1 MSLENKSNASF
12 GLSVWAI
19 RNSTIIYVLMGI
31 FLILG
36 GTAYVTMPRENFP
49 EITETTIFISTPYP
63 GNTAQDIERFV
74 TDPLEEGIKG
84 ISNITEV
91 TSTSQDDYS
100 IVSIEFDEDIDVDLA
115 KQRVKDEVDAVV
127 ASEDWPTFNNAKLE
141 PAVFNLNFSE
151 EFPILNVSIQGDYPI
166 DRLKSY
172 VEILEERIEQLDEI
186 KAVDIRGAQDKE
198 IEVAVDIR
206 KMMASKV
213 SFNDVVQS
221 IANENMTVSAGSMR
235 GGGQRRSVRVV
246 GEVSKPSELED
257 FVVTTEKGTVSLGEI
272 ATISFKDQ
280 ETTSYARD
288 FGVSTVMLDVKKRG
302 GKNLIQ
308 AASSIRQIV
317 LEAQQNDF
325 PEDLEVTISNDMS
338 SLTLNQVNDLV
349 NNILFGVLLVVTV
362 LTFFLGFRN
371 ALFVGFAI
379 PMSMF
384 ISFVILQTLGYTM
397 NTMVL
402 FALVMGLGMLV
413 DNGIVVVENV
423 YRLIEKEGMSRIEAA
438 KTGVSEI
445 AYPIIISTATTVA
458 AFIPLGFW
466 PGIMGQFMIYFPIT
480 LSIVLGSSLF
490 VALLFNSMLVSKFM
504 DVEEKNMT
512 RKGLIRLSIILGG
525 IGLFFMFISAGTRGF
540 GSFMITIAALFWLYR
555 YFIKG
560 LAHKFQQF
568 FLNNLE
574 RNYEKLLQFAMRGW
588 RAYAFVFGTIAL
600 LITSFVLVGIAGP
613 KVEFFPDNEPSQIIV
628 YVEYP
633 QGTDIDKT
641 NAITK
646 GIEQVVIETVNKEK
660 YMDEGTN
667 FMVESLVSQVGEGA
681 GNPQTDGGSQAEMPH
696 RGKITAT
703 MREYKFR
710 RGLSS
715 EVLRSEVQQ
724 ALQGK
729 FSGVSISVEKD
740 TNGPPV
746 GYPVNI
752 EISGDDYIELI
763 KVANEVR
770 SFIIKENIPG
780 IEELKV
786 DVNRNKPG
794 MEVTVDRR
802 KAGSLGVSAGQVGFQ
817 LRRALFGEK
826 AGVYKKDGED
836 YDINVRFQET
846 DRYNPSALFNQ
857 NITFRDMASGQI
869 KSIPVSAV
877 VETKNVAGFSAI
889 KHKNMRRV
897 VTVYSAILPG
907 YNANEIVGQVQTQL
921 QGFNIPKGIDY
932 AFTGEIAEQEENMRF
947 LSSALG
953 FAILLIMLLL
963 VFQFNS
969 VSKPLIILFSIFMS
983 FTGVMLGLVF
993 FNMTFVIIMT
1003 MMGIISLAGIVVNN
1017 SVVLLDYTQLLLD
1030 RKREALN
1037 ITDDNLLPRKDIF
1050 DAIVAGGKARL
1061 RPVLLT
1067 AITTVLGLIPLAIGL
1082 NINFFSLFASGD
1094 PQIYFGGENV
1104 IFWGPLA
1111 WTVIFGLTF
1120 ATFLTLVIVPVT
1132 FFLSKRAAIRMKA
1145 TLGG

>member
-166 DRLKSY
+166 DRLKSHG
-172 VEILEERIEQLDEI
+172 EILEERIEQLDEI

-302 GKNLIQ
+302 GKNLIE

-325 PEDLEVTISNDMS
+325 PEDLKVTISNDMS

-525 IGLFFMFISAGTRGF
+525 IGLFFMFISDGTRGF

-600 LITSFVLVGIAGP
+600 LINSFVLVGIAGP
-613 KVEFFPDNEPSQIIV
+613 KVGFFPDNEPSQIIV
-628 YVEYP
+628 YIEYP

-646 GIEQVVIETVNKEK
+646 GIEQVVIETVNIEK
-660 YMDEGTN
+660 YMDEDTN

-703 MREYKFR
+703 MREYKFAVDCR
-710 RGLSS
+710 
-715 EVLRSEVQQ
+715 
-724 ALQGK
+724 
-729 FSGVSISVEKD
+729 
-740 TNGPPV
+740 
-746 GYPVNI
+746 
-752 EISGDDYIELI
+752 
-763 KVANEVR
+763 VR
-770 SFIIKENIPG
+770 CFEAKS
-780 IEELKV
+780 
-786 DVNRNKPG
+786 NKPC
-794 MEVTVDRR
+794 
-802 KAGSLGVSAGQVGFQ
+802 KAS
-817 LRRALFGEK
+817 
-826 AGVYKKDGED
+826 
-836 YDINVRFQET
+836 
-846 DRYNPSALFNQ
+846 
-857 NITFRDMASGQI
+857 
-869 KSIPVSAV
+869 
-877 VETKNVAGFSAI
+877 
-889 KHKNMRRV
+889 
-897 VTVYSAILPG
+897 
-907 YNANEIVGQVQTQL
+907 
-921 QGFNIPKGIDY
+921 
-932 AFTGEIAEQEENMRF
+932 F
-947 LSSALG
+947 L
-953 FAILLIMLLL
+953 
-963 VFQFNS
+963 V
-969 VSKPLIILFSIFMS
+969 
-983 FTGVMLGLVF
+983 
-993 FNMTFVIIMT
+993 
-1003 MMGIISLAGIVVNN
+1003 
-1017 SVVLLDYTQLLLD
+1017 
-1030 RKREALN
+1030 
-1037 ITDDNLLPRKDIF
+1037 
-1050 DAIVAGGKARL
+1050 
-1061 RPVLLT
+1061 
-1067 AITTVLGLIPLAIGL
+1067 
-1082 NINFFSLFASGD
+1082 
-1094 PQIYFGGENV
+1094 
-1104 IFWGPLA
+1104 
-1111 WTVIFGLTF
+1111 
-1120 ATFLTLVIVPVT
+1120 
-1132 FFLSKRAAIRMKA
+1132 
-1145 TLGG
+1145 

>member
-1 MSLENKSNASF
+1 MSVENKSSKSF

-19 RNSTIIYVLMGI
+19 QNSTIIYVLMGV

-36 GTAYVTMPRENFP
+36 GTAYITMPRENFP

-63 GNTAQDIERFV
+63 GNTAEDIERFV
-74 TDPLEEGIKG
+74 TDPIEDGIKG
-84 ISNITEV
+84 ISNVVEV
-91 TSTSQDDYS
+91 LSTSQDDYS
-100 IVSIEFDEDIDVDLA
+100 LVSLEFDEDIDVDLA
-115 KQRVKDEVDAVV
+115 KQKVKDEIDAVV
-127 ASEDWPTFNNAKLE
+127 SSEDWPTFNNAKLE
-141 PAVFNLNFSE
+141 PTVFNLNFSE
-151 EFPILNVSIQGDYPI
+151 EMPILNVSIQGDYPT
-166 DRLKSY
+166 DKLKEY
-172 VEILEERIEQLDEI
+172 AEILEERIEQLDEI
-186 KAVDIRGAQDKE
+186 KAVDIRGAQEKE
-198 IEVAVDIR
+198 VEIAVDIR
-206 KMMASKV
+206 KMMASQI

-221 IANENMTVSAGSMR
+221 IANENTTISAGSMR
-235 GGGQRRSVRVV
+235 GGGQRRTVRLV
-246 GEVSKPSELED
+246 GEVATPEQLKA
-257 FVVTTEKGTVSLGEI
+257 FVVSNEKGIVYLGDI
-272 ATISFKDQ
+272 ATIALKEQ

-288 FGVSTVMLDVKKRG
+288 FGTSTVMLDVKKRG

-308 AASSIRQIV
+308 AATSIQAIV
-317 LEAQQNDF
+317 LEAKQNDF
-325 PEDLEVTISNDMS
+325 PENLQVTISNDMS

-423 YRLIEKEGMSRIEAA
+423 YRLIEKEGMSRKDAA
-438 KTGVSEI
+438 IKGVSEI

-490 VALLFNSMLVSKFM
+490 VALLFNSMLVSQFM
-504 DVEEKNMT
+504 DVEEKSLT
-512 RKGLIRLSIILGG
+512 RKGLIRLTLSLGSLG
-525 IGLFFMFISAGTRGF
+525 VIFMLVSAETRGF
-540 GSFMITIAALFWLYR
+540 GSLLLTVVALFWLYR
-555 YFIKG
+555 YLIKG
-560 LAHKFQQF
+560 LANKFQLF
-568 FLNNLE
+568 FLNTLE
-574 RNYEKLLQFAMRGW
+574 RGYEKFLQFAMRGW
-588 RAYAFVFGTIAL
+588 RAYAFVFGTIGL
-600 LITSFVLVGIAGP
+600 LFTSFILVGVASP

-628 YVEYP
+628 YIEYP

-641 NAITK
+641 DTITK
-646 GIEQVVIETVNKEK
+646 AIEQVVIQTVNTEK
-660 YMDEGTN
+660 YIYDAEN
-667 FMVESLVSQVGEGA
+667 FMVESLVSQVGAGA
-681 GNPQTDGGSQAEMPH
+681 GNPQTDGGSKAEMPH

-703 MREYKFR
+703 MREYKYR

-715 EVLRSEVQQ
+715 ETLRSEVQQ
-724 ALQGK
+724 ALSGR
-729 FSGVSISVEKD
+729 FSGISISVEKD
-740 TNGPPV
+740 ANGPPV

-752 EISGDDYIELI
+752 EISGKDYDELI
-763 KVANEVR
+763 QVANGIR

-786 DVNRNKPG
+786 DVNRNKPS
-794 MEVTVDRR
+794 MEVVVDRR
-802 KAGSLGVSAGQVGFQ
+802 KAGSLGVSAGQIGFQ

-826 AGVYKKDGED
+826 AGVFKKDGED
-836 YDINVRFQET
+836 YDINVRFQES

-869 KSIPVSAV
+869 KNIPITAV
-877 VETKNVAGFSAI
+877 VEAKNVAGYSAI
-889 KHKNMRRV
+889 KHKNLRRV

-907 YNANEIVGQVQTQL
+907 YNANEIVAQLQTQL
-921 QGFNIPKGIDY
+921 RGFDVPKDIDY
-932 AFTGEIAEQEENMRF
+932 AFTGEIAEQEKNMRF

-993 FNMTFVIIMT
+993 FDMTFVIIMT

-1030 RKREALN
+1030 RKRDELAIEN
-1037 ITDDNLLPRKDIF
+1037 EDLLPREEIF
-1050 DAIVAGGKARL
+1050 KAIVAGGKARL

-1082 NINFFSLFASGD
+1082 NINFFSLFATGD

-1132 FFLSKRAAIRMKA
+1132 FFLSKRTAIQFKKLIAR
-1145 TLGG
+1145 